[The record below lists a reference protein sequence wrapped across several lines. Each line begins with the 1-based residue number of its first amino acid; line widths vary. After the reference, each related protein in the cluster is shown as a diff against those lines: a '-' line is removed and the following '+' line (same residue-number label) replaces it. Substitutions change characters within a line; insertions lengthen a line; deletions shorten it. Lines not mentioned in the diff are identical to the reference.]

1 MKRLLVVGSGSGG
14 TLTANLLAKSL
25 KGKIHRGEV
34 LVDLVGESAQH
45 VFQPGFLDVAFK
57 GYRSSGLMRP
67 EAGLIVKDVT
77 FRNEA
82 ATKIDLEERAVT
94 LASGTKLSYD
104 YLVMATG
111 AFADRGILPG
121 LKEDSFNFHTGPE
134 DSAKTWEALQ
144 RFKSGKIVVAIAG
157 VPHKC
162 LPSPNE
168 ATFMVDEFYRK
179 KGLRDKVEISFV
191 TPYPRPYPAETLS
204 KVIEPLYEERG
215 ITVVPFF
222 NAESVDP
229 AAHKM
234 YSLEGDSVDYDLLIA
249 VPPHRGTDVIKN
261 SAFGDEDGWI
271 PADKGTMR
279 VKGHDDAFAI
289 GDATAIPISKS
300 GVVAHLQSPVVT
312 ENILLGLGGSSESMQ
327 YNGRINCPME
337 VGNHRAMFVSATF
350 TSPAAD
356 QSPSMVK
363 YYMKRS
369 FSKMYWRTMKGN
381 MEWLMGMYFGK
392 TSSPLVEA
400 RDAGKPAVAQVPAR

>member
-1 MKRLLVVGSGSGG
+1 MKHLLVVGSGSGG

-25 KGKIHRGEV
+25 KEKIHRGEAA
-34 LVDLVGESAQH
+34 VDLIGESAQH
-45 VFQPGFLDVAFK
+45 AFQPGYLDVAFK
-57 GYRSSGLMRP
+57 GHPPEGLMRP
-67 EAGLIVKDVT
+67 EAGLVLKGVN

-94 LASGTKLSYD
+94 LTDGTKLGYD

-111 AFADRGILPG
+111 AFADPGSLPG
-121 LKEDSFNFHTGPE
+121 LKEASFNFHTGPQ
-134 DSAKTWEALQ
+134 DAVRTWEALQ
-144 RFKSGKIVVAIAG
+144 KFKSGKIVVAIAG

-162 LPSPNE
+162 PPSPNE

-215 ITVVPFF
+215 INLVTFF

-249 VPPHRGTDVIKN
+249 VPPHHGTDVIRN
-261 SAFGDEDGWI
+261 SGFGDEDGWI

-300 GVVAHLQSPVVT
+300 GVVAHLQSPVVA

-337 VGNHRAMFVSATF
+337 VGRHRAMFVSATF

-369 FSKMYWRTMKGN
+369 FSRMYWRTMKGN
-381 MEWLMGMYFGK
+381 MEWLMGLYFGK
-392 TSSPLVEA
+392 TSTPLVEPQ
-400 RDAGKPAVAQVPAR
+400 DVGKPTVAQVQSR